1 MVLGVQEGAKS
12 EFDARQKK
20 TVESPKFDG
29 GTSREHDN
37 QALPTR
43 GDFREAANPTQGE
56 RNCVCIYIYVCN
68 HLAYIYICLCS
79 HLAFI
84 DVYAFIYIYI
94 RNHFAFTYIYTI
106 TLLFLQPPSAPSTQQ
121 PPPHCIQAQGSKRTV
136 AYQQHTAAWRESG
149 GVSTEMI

>member
-1 MVLGVQEGAKS
+1 MPAREDIITHVVLGVQEGAKS

-56 RNCVCIYIYVCN
+56 RNCVYIYICN
-68 HLAYIYICLCS
+68 HLAYIYVC
-79 HLAFI
+79 
-84 DVYAFIYIYI
+84 VV
-94 RNHFAFTYIYTI
+94 
-106 TLLFLQPPSAPSTQQ
+106 TLLL
-121 PPPHCIQAQGSKRTV
+121 
-136 AYQQHTAAWRESG
+136 
-149 GVSTEMI
+149 